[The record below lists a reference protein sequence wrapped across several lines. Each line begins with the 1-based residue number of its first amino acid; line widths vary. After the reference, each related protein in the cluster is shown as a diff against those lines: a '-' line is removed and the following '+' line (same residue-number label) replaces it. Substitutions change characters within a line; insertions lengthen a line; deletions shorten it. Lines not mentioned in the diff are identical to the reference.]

1 MQSDKKTVLVTG
13 CAGFIGSHLTER
25 LLEEG
30 WKVIGIDNFSDYY
43 NPKIKVNNL
52 SEVENNSNFRLI
64 QADITNEKEMAK
76 IFLENNIQRIV
87 HLAGCAGVRASFK
100 DPVFYNKVNVVGTIN
115 LLRLSTKHKI
125 KQFVFASS
133 SSVYGTGRVPFKEN
147 QIITKVSSPYAATK
161 RISELV
167 CKSWSLNYKLP
178 VVCLRFFT
186 VYGARGRPD
195 MAIFKFTKNIS
206 AGKPIEKYGNGGM
219 KRDFTYVDDIVQGI
233 VLTLKKDFKFEI
245 INLGSGFPV
254 TLNKLIQTIERV
266 VGKKAIIKERPV
278 PKGDVQITFADNLKA
293 KRLLEW
299 TPKVSLDEGIER
311 FVKWFKVN
319 K

>member
-1 MQSDKKTVLVTG
+1 MNKKTVLVTG

-25 LLEEG
+25 LLNEG
-30 WKVIGIDNFSDYY
+30 WMVIGIDNFSDYY

-52 SEVENNSNFRLI
+52 SEIENNSNFRLI
-64 QADITNEKEMAK
+64 QADITNEKEMVK
-76 IFLENNIQRIV
+76 IFSENNIQRIV

-100 DPVFYNKVNVVGTIN
+100 DPVFYNKVNVIGTIN

-133 SSVYGTGRVPFKEN
+133 SSVYGNGKVPFKEN

-206 AGKPIEKYGNGGM
+206 AGESIEKYGDGGM

-266 VGKKAIIKERPV
+266 VGKKAIIKERSV
-278 PKGDVQITFADNLKA
+278 PKGDVSITFADNSKA

>member
-115 LLRLSTKHKI
+115 LLRLSTKYKI

-133 SSVYGTGRVPFKEN
+133 SSVYGNNKVPFKEN

-195 MAIFKFTKNIS
+195 MAIFKFTKNII
-206 AGKPIEKYGNGGM
+206 AGKPIEKYGDGGM
-219 KRDFTYVDDIVQGI
+219 KRDFTYVADIVQGI
-233 VLTLKKDFKFEI
+233 VLTLKKDFEFEI

-254 TLNKLIQTIERV
+254 TLNKLIQTIERA
-266 VGKKAIIKERPV
+266 VGKKAIIKEKPV
-278 PKGDVQITFADNLKA
+278 PKGDGQITFADNSKA
-293 KRLLEW
+293 KRLLGW
-299 TPKVSLDEGIER
+299 TPSVSLEEGIEK
-311 FVKWFKVN
+311 FVKWFKVRE
-319 K
+319 